1 MRHLSFKACLW
12 GSILLNMYIYNIS
25 FVFLPLTCRKI
36 LAIFGIFIF
45 ILKWQ
50 QTQHYKR
57 GINKTCQMFFWFI
70 SLIALSAVAGIFNGN
85 WDTFFVSSTISFISN
100 FFAAYFVLYNLH
112 FLYQGQYRLN
122 DLIFLCLITILSNN
136 LLAFS
141 ASLSPGIYNILSN
154 IQNMDSE
161 TLNLTTD
168 NSGSLLRLFGLGENA
183 FFNGGA
189 YSCLGLLL
197 ATYLLFFSKSLVQKY
212 LFLLVFILILVTG
225 ILIARTTLVGFL
237 LSILF
242 LFYLSGRRFS
252 LLSKHILIFLSVIPI
267 SIGLFFFFIEYLNP
281 KMLEW
286 GLELII
292 NYFTDN
298 SVNSSSTNEMFDM
311 WKIIPE
317 HFSTYLTGDGQ
328 FNLPDGSYY
337 MHVDIGILRILYF
350 VGIPGLFL
358 IFMIIYKLVFPVKLY
373 DSQYK
378 LSLFIWGWFITMNLK
393 GFFFP
398 LSFCLLLFIYYLFN
412 EPKDHCYK
420 QYITL

>member
-1 MRHLSFKACLW
+1 
-12 GSILLNMYIYNIS
+12 
-25 FVFLPLTCRKI
+25 
-36 LAIFGIFIF
+36 
-45 ILKWQ
+45 
-50 QTQHYKR
+50 
-57 GINKTCQMFFWFI
+57 MFFWFI

-112 FLYQGQYRLN
+112 FLYKGQYRLN

-197 ATYLLFFSKSLVQKY
+197 STYLLFFSKSLIQKY

-317 HFSTYLTGDGQ
+317 HFSTYLIGDGQ

-412 EPKDHCYK
+412 EPKDHRYK